1 MISNY
6 QYLNDKDLAE
16 LKAFNGEED
25 DIFENVEDWDEEA
38 EMLPDIDKMWEV
50 LHFVLTGIDSSEP
63 IKGNPLSEADV
74 DEIKW

>member
-38 EMLPDIDKMWEV
+38 EMLPD
-50 LHFVLTGIDSSEP
+50 T
-63 IKGNPLSEADV
+63 
-74 DEIKW
+74 